1 MLNGK
6 LVQYLR
12 FYTAYKALGTTHN
25 AHMRRRSKISKTFY
39 ELRYYCII
47 ITDHIH
53 GRLNFV
59 FRARNGFIMLLFLG
73 GNWKLSWAANQLCA
87 WLNSPLLL
95 EFCTSSRWY
104 IQEFPLIRGL
114 FFRLLEDN
122 LLLLSMQWMLCWW
135 NSIIMIIIII
145 LHVEKQIDEIW
156 TGKLIRRMK
165 ERNMFYLSENWKTI
179 MIRKL
184 VLSIANEPWMDDSAR
199 PIKCL
204 GKFRYRAESCLMQ
217 FSLIYPR
224 FWASAGAMII

>member
-1 MLNGK
+1 
-6 LVQYLR
+6 
-12 FYTAYKALGTTHN
+12 
-25 AHMRRRSKISKTFY
+25 MRRRSKISKTFY

-145 LHVEKQIDEIW
+145 WRVEKQIDEIW

-179 MIRKL
+179 TYDTQIGFEYRKW
-184 VLSIANEPWMDDSAR
+184 AMD
-199 PIKCL
+199 
-204 GKFRYRAESCLMQ
+204 G
-217 FSLIYPR
+217 
-224 FWASAGAMII
+224 W